1 MTKLENLQKLFAKLT
16 GKKESKATNIAEV
29 LAEITENVQQPLLA
43 IAIGKNY
50 SIDSVNGTI
59 NDTSD
64 VPIVTISEGDI
75 EHGTYLYVMYA
86 NKDTL
91 DNVDGVSLG
100 ILGAPCGSGATAIH
114 VTELCRSHDD
124 YKVIYETVED
134 GSEVVPVKVS
144 WNTGIEPFTLML
156 FKIA

>member
-1 MTKLENLQKLFAKLT
+1 MNNVESLKNLFAKLT
-16 GKKESKATNIAEV
+16 NKKSKGFTIAEV
-29 LAEITENVQQPLLA
+29 LDEISDNTPQSLLA
-43 IAIGKNY
+43 AAISKNY
-50 SIDSVNGTI
+50 SIASVNGTI

-124 YKVIYETVED
+124 YKLIYETVED
-134 GSEVVPVKVS
+134 GSAIVPVKVS
-144 WNTGIEPFTLML
+144 WNVGIEPFTLML

>member
-1 MTKLENLQKLFAKLT
+1 MNNVESLKNLFAKLT
-16 GKKESKATNIAEV
+16 NKKSKGFTIAEV
-29 LAEITENVQQPLLA
+29 LDEISDNTPQSLLA
-43 IAIGKNY
+43 AAIIKNY
-50 SIDSVNGTI
+50 SIASVNGTI

-124 YKVIYETVED
+124 YKLIYETVED
-134 GSEVVPVKVS
+134 GSAIVPVKVS
-144 WNTGIEPFTLML
+144 WNVGIEPFTLML